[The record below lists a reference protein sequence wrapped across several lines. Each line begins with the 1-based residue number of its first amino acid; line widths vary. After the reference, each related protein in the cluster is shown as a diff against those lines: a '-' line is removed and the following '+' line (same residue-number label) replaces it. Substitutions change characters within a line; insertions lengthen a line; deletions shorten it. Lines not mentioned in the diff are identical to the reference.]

1 MFAVCSFN
9 GCRNA
14 SASGQRAAILAS
26 PLHELTGF
34 YLAVDCLAPRCN
46 GERTFAVAELAT
58 FYGRDST
65 VGQVMRRMRC
75 SGACGGRIGAA
86 CLVTGQEAKQQNR
99 EIRWLRTL

>member
-1 MFAVCSFN
+1 MFALCSYY
-9 GCRNA
+9 GRRQRIA
-14 SASGQRAAILAS
+14 RGQRAAILAS

-65 VGQVMRRMRC
+65 VGQVF
-75 SGACGGRIGAA
+75 AA
-86 CLVTGQEAKQQNR
+86 
-99 EIRWLRTL
+99 

>member
-1 MFAVCSFN
+1 MAAA
-9 GCRNA
+9 NA
-14 SASGQRAAILAS
+14 SARGPRAAILAS

-65 VGQVMRRMRC
+65 VGQVFAPDAVLRRLWRAC
-75 SGACGGRIGAA
+75 RGGLAGDRADPQRPGPSPPRGAVGA
-86 CLVTGQEAKQQNR
+86 
-99 EIRWLRTL
+99 